1 MPALVRPSERYRGSY
16 IAAVRE
22 FQAEGRW
29 LHLSTEQ
36 LEGDFGSYVRD
47 LLRRS
52 DRATQDPE
60 LVPETFW
67 WLVEDDEF
75 VGVVSVRHE
84 LNENLLKVGGH
95 IGYAIRPSKRRM
107 GCGKLILKLVL
118 EKAKELG
125 IRKALIT
132 CDSDNIGSKK
142 IIEANGGVLENEVE
156 ADIDGR
162 RVKKLRYWIDIG

>member
-1 MPALVRPSERYRGSY
+1 MPALVTPSERYRESY
-16 IAAVRE
+16 IAAMQE
-22 FQAEGRW
+22 LQAEGTW
-29 LHLSTEQ
+29 LHLNIEQ
-36 LEGDFGSYVRD
+36 LERDFGSYIRD

-67 WLVEDDEF
+67 WLVEGDEF
-75 VGVVSVRHE
+75 IGVASVRHE

-95 IGYAIRPSKRRM
+95 IGYAIRPSKWRM
-107 GCGKLILKLVL
+107 GYGTLILKLVI

-125 IRKALIT
+125 IRKVLIT
-132 CDSDNIGSKK
+132 CDSDNIPSKK
-142 IIEANGGVLENEVE
+142 IIEANCGVLENEVE

-162 RVKKLRYWIDIG
+162 HVKKLRYWIGIG

>member
-1 MPALVRPSERYRGSY
+1 MPALVRPSERYRESY
-16 IAAVRE
+16 IAAVQE
-22 FQAEGRW
+22 FQAEGTW
-29 LHLSTEQ
+29 LNLDVEQ
-36 LEGDFGSYVRD
+36 LERDFDGHVRD

-52 DRATQDPE
+52 DRATQDPG

-67 WLVEDDEF
+67 WLVEENEF
-75 VGVVSVRHE
+75 IGVVSVRHE

-95 IGYAIRPSKRRM
+95 IGYAIRPSKRGM
-107 GCGKLILKLVL
+107 GYGKLILKLVL
-118 EKAKELG
+118 EKARGLG
-125 IRKALIT
+125 LRRVLVT